1 MNGWN
6 FVLQFLFIAF
16 FIGLAL
22 VLKLNIKGL
31 SKHLIPTCMIAGAL
45 AFLFG
50 SEGIGALITLI
61 TGKPTKF
68 FVPFDREMLFTAVT
82 HLMSVG
88 FIALALKDREGKNN
102 RAVIKTGFA
111 IVNVYLW
118 QAIVGFG
125 VTLLLAYTI
134 FPDIS
139 PILGLLLPLS
149 FAQGPGQA
157 TSIGTQWSNSGVLPD
172 GANIGAMMATIGFI
186 WAIIGGIILMNIM
199 VRKSGFKVSGST
211 DTVDNID
218 YDKATLHTSTIPKTA
233 FIDDMTIQVILIGVV
248 YLLTYGV
255 IELFAILLAPFGT
268 FGDTLTGL
276 FRGFAFLFGTIIA
289 VGVKAVFKKLR
300 HKGVMKVNFV
310 DNYLMQKVSA
320 VAFDFMITASIAAL
334 SFHALGNYGWALLI
348 LTSVGGLFTIL
359 YTVFIA
365 RFIYREEL
373 LENTLALF
381 GMWTGTV
388 TTGVA
393 LLKEVDPRGKTS
405 VTDNLVLG
413 SGIAAP
419 LGFPLM
425 MILAIPVT
433 AVLENKPQLFLLTFA
448 LFFVYSAVMMG
459 LMYLLNRKDK
469 KEAKSKKGAKA

>member
-1 MNGWN
+1 MDGWH
-6 FVLQFLFIAF
+6 FVLQFLFIGA

-22 VLKLNIKGL
+22 ILKLNIKGL

-61 TGKPTKF
+61 TGAPTRIY
-68 FVPFDREMLFTAVT
+68 VPFDRELLFTAVT
-82 HLMSVG
+82 HLMSIG

-102 RAVIKTGFA
+102 RAVVKTGFA

-125 VTLLLAYTI
+125 VTLLLAYFL

-157 TSIGTQWSNSGVLPD
+157 TSIGTQWSNNGVLPD
-172 GANIGAMMATIGFI
+172 GANIGAMLATIGFV

-199 VRKSGFKVSGST
+199 VKKSGFKVDGGT
-211 DTVDNID
+211 DTVKDID
-218 YDKATLHTSTIPKTA
+218 YDKATRHTSTIPKTA
-233 FIDDMTIQVILIGVV
+233 FIDDLTIQVILIGFV

-255 IELFAILLAPFGT
+255 IEFFAIVLAPLGT
-268 FGDTLTGL
+268 FGETLTGL

-334 SFHALGNYGWALLI
+334 SFQALGNYGWAILI
-348 LTSVGGLFTIL
+348 LTTVGGFFTIL
-359 YTVFIA
+359 YTTLISK
-365 RFIYREEL
+365 FIYREEL

-433 AVLENKPQLFLLTFA
+433 AVLENRPSLFIWTFV
-448 LFFVYSAVMMG
+448 LFFVYSAVMMV
-459 LMYLLNRKDK
+459 MMWLLNKKDDKEMAK
-469 KEAKSKKGAKA
+469 KQS